1 MDSLNAP
8 MASSEN
14 ALRNIGIKLDSIK
27 ESRLRITWGLALTT
41 FDQENIIVT
50 NIKALAQEIR
60 KGKSG
65 YLFIAPGYIAFIA
78 FMLIPLLFAI
88 SLSFYKSSFDI
99 SAREFVGFQQYVQLF
114 KDKVFI
120 KALVNTVEYT
130 LVIVPATVILSMVIA
145 LLVDPLS
152 LKAQAF
158 FRGAFYIPG
167 VAGGVVLS
175 VVWLW
180 IFNPTYGLLN
190 FILGF
195 FGMEPVTWLA
205 SAPYSF
211 WAVCAVV
218 LTFTVGQPIIL
229 FLAGLAG
236 IPQDIIDAATVDGAS
251 DLQKTFFVRLPLLR
265 PVLLF
270 VLATQTIQVFQLWEV
285 IYMLTNGGPY
295 NTSNSLVFLI
305 FQTAF
310 MNAKYGKA
318 SAIGVVLLVIILFFT
333 FIQLRLWKDTDF

>member
-1 MDSLNAP
+1 M
-8 MASSEN
+8 
-14 ALRNIGIKLDSIK
+14 
-27 ESRLRITWGLALTT
+27 
-41 FDQENIIVT
+41 T
-50 NIKALAQEIR
+50 NNLKALAYEIK
-60 KGKSG
+60 KGRSG

-78 FMLIPLLFAI
+78 FMLVPLLFAI
-88 SLSFYKSSFDI
+88 SLSFYNSSFDI
-99 SAREFVGFQQYVQLF
+99 SARQFVGFQQYVQLF

-120 KALVNTVEYT
+120 KALLNTVEYT
-130 LVIVPATVILSMVIA
+130 LVIVPATVLISLVIA
-145 LLVDPLS
+145 LLVDPLGM
-152 LKAQAF
+152 KAQAF

-167 VAGGVVLS
+167 VTGGVVLS

-190 FILGF
+190 FIIGL
-195 FGMEPVTWLA
+195 FGIEPVTWLA
-205 SAPYSF
+205 SAPQSF

-251 DLQKTFFVRLPLLR
+251 DLQKIIYVRLPLLR

-318 SAIGVVLLVIILFFT
+318 SAIGVVLLIIILFFT
-333 FIQLRLWKDTDF
+333 FIQLRLWRETDL